1 MTTQKLNTT
10 LHTTLEK
17 VSENAGGFSASE
29 ITGYSP
35 EMVRRAAEA
44 LVAAERLHRAKVSPR
59 RVRYFATAAMAKK
72 FVDQHAVAPAP
83 RAAVGTRMKARWS
96 ADEPAIIT
104 PRTRITIAPTP
115 PRGVYR
121 TNTYLQF

>member
-1 MTTQKLNTT
+1 MASNKLNTT
-10 LHTTLEK
+10 LHTTLLK
-17 VSENAGGFSASE
+17 VAEGTGGFSASE

-35 EMVRRAAEA
+35 EQVRRAAEA
-44 LVAAERLHRAKVSPR
+44 LVGDGQLHRAKVGR
-59 RVRYFATAAMAKK
+59 RVRYFATEALAKDFTQSK
-72 FVDQHAVAPAP
+72 AVVRAP
-83 RAAVGTRMKARWS
+83 RATVSLRSKARWD

-104 PRTRITIAPTP
+104 PKTRITIAPPP